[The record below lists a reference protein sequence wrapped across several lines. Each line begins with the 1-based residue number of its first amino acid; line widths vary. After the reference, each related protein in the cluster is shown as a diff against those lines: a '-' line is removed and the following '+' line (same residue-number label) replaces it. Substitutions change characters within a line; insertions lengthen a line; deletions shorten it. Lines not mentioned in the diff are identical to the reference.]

1 MGTQDNHF
9 LPVKE
14 AVELSLR
21 LGQLNL
27 LPVPPCIH
35 RWIMSSLGK
44 TLSTLQKLLESMDV
58 SPDTSPSWE
67 WDRRAW
73 TKNTLIAL
81 ASSSVTKILLGW
93 YVGSLDRQRQ
103 GSQGHLVKCPFNA
116 ALGHKFLILPTP
128 IRYLSSRYAISS
140 HLAILPTEDQKCSRF
155 GGWSR
160 LWSEQQESEF

>member
-44 TLSTLQKLLESMDV
+44 TLSTLQKLLESVDV

-67 WDRRAW
+67 WESLNKEHLDS
-73 TKNTLIAL
+73 TG
-81 ASSSVTKILLGW
+81 IL
-93 YVGSLDRQRQ
+93 
-103 GSQGHLVKCPFNA
+103 
-116 ALGHKFLILPTP
+116 
-128 IRYLSSRYAISS
+128 
-140 HLAILPTEDQKCSRF
+140 
-155 GGWSR
+155 
-160 LWSEQQESEF
+160 